1 MDTEGPYAKLTIFL
15 IVLALIILNALI
27 NMIFS
32 SLTSLNH
39 QKLRDMVENGDEKAK
54 DVLKISQDQQRL
66 MLSQNFQDAVLSIF
80 TMAYLLLNIQESLRR
95 FLNRESD
102 FMQILIIIFMI
113 IVFVVIKRIF
123 ANMIPQ
129 RIGIRNPYII
139 SKKTAGFAK
148 FILFLT
154 KPFVSFV
161 NKSTNLIMNVFGIE
175 SKAIEKEVTAEQIK
189 SIVQVGEDQGV
200 LRPLESK
207 MINSIMEFD
216 DVWAE
221 EIMTARPEVFM
232 IDIKD
237 RDRKYLDEF
246 IKLKHSRIPVYD
258 EEVDNILGIIY
269 TKDYLLE
276 AIDVGIA
283 SVDIRKLIKPAFFV
297 PEKIETDK
305 LFSQMQKDHTHM
317 AILIDEYGG
326 FSGLVTM
333 EDLVEEIVGD
343 MDDTFDKDLPDI
355 RTSTKGSYIVK
366 GSTSIKDLNDILG
379 LDIDEENDQYDTVG
393 GFIIDKLGFIPDDD
407 CDQAVI
413 YKDYEFK
420 ILYIEDTRIKIVR
433 IKKINKSDQNMDENI
448 KKTGKNT
455 TN

>member
-1 MDTEGPYAKLTIFL
+1 MDTEGPYANLIIFL
-15 IVLALIILNALI
+15 IVLALILLNALV

-39 QKLRDMVENGDEKAK
+39 QKLREMVENGDSKAK
-54 DVLKISQDQQRL
+54 DVLILSQDQQRL
-66 MLSQNFQDAVLSIF
+66 MQSQNFQDGVLSIITIAF
-80 TMAYLLLNIQESLRR
+80 LLLNIKDSLKN

-102 FMQILIIIFMI
+102 FMQMLIMILMV
-113 IVFVVIKRIF
+113 IVFVVIKIIF

-129 RIGIRNPYII
+129 RIGIRNPYTI
-139 SKKTAGFAK
+139 SKKTRGFAK
-148 FILFLT
+148 LILFLT
-154 KPFVSFV
+154 RPFVSFI
-161 NKSTNLIMNVFGIE
+161 NKITNIIMNIFGIE

-207 MINSIMEFD
+207 MIHSIMEFD

-237 RDRKYLDEF
+237 RERKYLDEF

-276 AIDVGIA
+276 ALDVGIA

-297 PEKIETDK
+297 PEKIEIDK

-355 RTSTKGSYIVK
+355 RSSTKGSYIVK
-366 GSTSIKDLNDILG
+366 GSTSIKDLNEFLG

-393 GFIIDKLGFIPDDD
+393 GFIIDKLGFIPDEG
-407 CDQAVI
+407 CEKAVI

-420 ILYIEDTRIKIVR
+420 ILYIEETRIKIVR
-433 IKKINKSDQNMDENI
+433 IKEIKNPEKISD
-448 KKTGKNT
+448 
-455 TN
+455 

>member
-95 FLNRESD
+95 ILNRESD

-448 KKTGKNT
+448 K
-455 TN
+455 

>member
-1 MDTEGPYAKLTIFL
+1 MDTEGPYANLKIF
-15 IVLALIILNALI
+15 IVVLALILINAMV

-32 SLTSLNH
+32 AFTSLNH
-39 QKLRDMVENGDEKAK
+39 QRLRDMVDGGDEDAK
-54 DVLKISQDQQRL
+54 RVLKLSQDQQRL
-66 MLSQNFQDAVLSIF
+66 MQTQNFQDAVLSII
-80 TMAYLLLNIQESLRR
+80 TMAYLLLNINTSLKV

-102 FMQILIIIFMI
+102 FMQIVIMIIIVV
-113 IVFVVIKRIF
+113 VFVVVKRIF
-123 ANMIPQ
+123 SNMIPQ
-129 RIGIRNPYII
+129 RIGIRNPYPIAF
-139 SKKTAGFAK
+139 KTKGFAS
-148 FILFLT
+148 FILLVN
-154 KPFVSFV
+154 KPFVSLV
-161 NKSTNLIMNVFGIE
+161 NKITNLIMAIFGIE
-175 SKAIEKEVTAEQIK
+175 SKAIEKEVTTEQIK

-207 MINSIMEFD
+207 MIHSIMEFD

-258 EEVDNILGIIY
+258 EDLDNVLGIIY

-276 AIDVGIA
+276 AIDVGIK

-305 LFSQMQKDHTHM
+305 LFQQMQKDHIHM

-326 FSGLVTM
+326 FSGIVTM

-343 MDDTFDKDLPDI
+343 MDDTYDKDLPDI

-366 GSTSIKDLNDILG
+366 GSTSIKDLNDILDI
-379 LDIDEENDQYDTVG
+379 DIDEDDDQYDTVG
-393 GFIIDKLGFIPDDD
+393 GFIIDKLGFIPDDGSD
-407 CDQAVI
+407 NAIV
-413 YKDYEFK
+413 YKGYEFR
-420 ILYIEDTRIKIVR
+420 ILYIEETRIKIVR
-433 IKKINKSDQNMDENI
+433 IKKQEKEEN
-448 KKTGKNT
+448 TEGT
-455 TN
+455 TE

>member
-276 AIDVGIA
+276 AIDVGIK

-326 FSGLVTM
+326 FSGIVTM

-407 CDQAVI
+407 CDQAVN

-433 IKKINKSDQNMDENI
+433 VKKINKSDQNLDENV
-448 KKTGKNT
+448 KKTEKNT

>member
-283 SVDIRKLIKPAFFV
+283 SVDIRKLIK
-297 PEKIETDK
+297 EILDK
-305 LFSQMQKDHTHM
+305 KVKTK
-317 AILIDEYGG
+317 A
-326 FSGLVTM
+326 
-333 EDLVEEIVGD
+333 
-343 MDDTFDKDLPDI
+343 
-355 RTSTKGSYIVK
+355 STVVK
-366 GSTSIKDLNDILG
+366 
-379 LDIDEENDQYDTVG
+379 
-393 GFIIDKLGFIPDDD
+393 
-407 CDQAVI
+407 
-413 YKDYEFK
+413 
-420 ILYIEDTRIKIVR
+420 
-433 IKKINKSDQNMDENI
+433 
-448 KKTGKNT
+448 
-455 TN
+455 

>member
-95 FLNRESD
+95 FLNKESD

-407 CDQAVI
+407 CDQAVN

-433 IKKINKSDQNMDENI
+433 IKKLNKSDQNLDENI
-448 KKTGKNT
+448 KNT

>member
-161 NKSTNLIMNVFGIE
+161 NKSTNLIMNIFGIE

-448 KKTGKNT
+448 K
-455 TN
+455 

>member
-1 MDTEGPYAKLTIFL
+1 MDTEGPYWKLRIFL
-15 IVLALIILNALI
+15 IVLALIFLNALI

-32 SLTSLNH
+32 SLTSINH

-54 DVLKISQDQQRL
+54 DILKISQDQQRL
-66 MLSQNFQDAVLSIF
+66 MQSQNFQDAVLSII
-80 TMAYLLLNIQESLRR
+80 TITYLLLNIKDSLAK

-102 FMQILIIIFMI
+102 FMQLVIMVFM
-113 IVFVVIKRIF
+113 VVLFVVFKRIF

-129 RIGIRNPYII
+129 RIGIRNPYTI

-154 KPFVSFV
+154 KPFVNII
-161 NKSTNLIMNVFGIE
+161 NKVTNLIMNIFGIE

-276 AIDVGIA
+276 ALDVGIA

-420 ILYIEDTRIKIVR
+420 ILYIEETRIKIVR
-433 IKKINKSDQNMDENI
+433 VKKINKSDQNLDENI
-448 KKTGKNT
+448 KNKEKNT

>member
-32 SLTSLNH
+32 SLTSINH

-161 NKSTNLIMNVFGIE
+161 NKSTNLIMNIFGIE

-326 FSGLVTM
+326 FSGIVTM

-407 CDQAVI
+407 CDQAVN

-448 KKTGKNT
+448 KKTEKNT

>member
-1 MDTEGPYAKLTIFL
+1 MDTEGPYVKLTIFL

-113 IVFVVIKRIF
+113 IVFVIIKRIF

-258 EEVDNILGIIY
+258 DEVDNILGIIY

-407 CDQAVI
+407 CDQAVN

-433 IKKINKSDQNMDENI
+433 IKKLKKSDQNLDENS
-448 KKTGKNT
+448 KNKEKNT

>member
-276 AIDVGIA
+276 AIDVGIK

-407 CDQAVI
+407 CDQAVN

-433 IKKINKSDQNMDENI
+433 VKKINKSEKNLDENI
-448 KKTGKNT
+448 KNTEKNT

>member
-113 IVFVVIKRIF
+113 IVFVIIKRIF

-258 EEVDNILGIIY
+258 DEVDNILGIIY

-407 CDQAVI
+407 CDQAVN

-420 ILYIEDTRIKIVR
+420 ILYIEETKIKIVR
-433 IKKINKSDQNMDENI
+433 IKKVNQSEQNLDENS
-448 KKTGKNT
+448 KNKEKNT

>member
-66 MLSQNFQDAVLSIF
+66 MLSQNFQDTVLSIF
-80 TMAYLLLNIQESLRR
+80 TMTYLLLNIQESLRR

-161 NKSTNLIMNVFGIE
+161 NKSTNLIMNIFGIE

-258 EEVDNILGIIY
+258 DEVDNILGIIY

-407 CDQAVI
+407 CDQAVN

-433 IKKINKSDQNMDENI
+433 IKKLNKSDQNLDENI
-448 KKTGKNT
+448 KKTEKNT

>member
-1 MDTEGPYAKLTIFL
+1 MDTEGPYANLIIFL
-15 IVLALIILNALI
+15 IVLALILLNALV

-39 QKLRDMVENGDEKAK
+39 QKLREMVENGDSKAK
-54 DVLKISQDQQRL
+54 DVLILSQDQQRL
-66 MLSQNFQDAVLSIF
+66 MQSQNFQDGVLSIITIAF
-80 TMAYLLLNIQESLRR
+80 LLLNIKDSLKN

-102 FMQILIIIFMI
+102 FMQMLIMILMV

-129 RIGIRNPYII
+129 RIGIRNPYTI
-139 SKKTAGFAK
+139 SKKTRGFAK
-148 FILFLT
+148 LILFLT
-154 KPFVSFV
+154 RPFVSFI
-161 NKSTNLIMNVFGIE
+161 NKITNIIMNIFGIE

-207 MINSIMEFD
+207 MIHSIMEFD

-237 RDRKYLDEF
+237 RERKYLDEF

-276 AIDVGIA
+276 ALDVGIA
-283 SVDIRKLIKPAFFV
+283 SIDIRKLIKPSFFV
-297 PEKIETDK
+297 PEKIEIDK

-317 AILIDEYGG
+317 AVLIDEYGG

-355 RTSTKGSYIVK
+355 RSSTKGSYIVK
-366 GSTSIKDLNDILG
+366 GSTSIKDLNEFLG

-393 GFIIDKLGFIPDDD
+393 GFIIDKLGFIPDEG
-407 CDQAVI
+407 CEKAVI

-420 ILYIEDTRIKIVR
+420 ILYIEETRIKIVR
-433 IKKINKSDQNMDENI
+433 IKKIKNPDKISD
-448 KKTGKNT
+448 
-455 TN
+455 

>member
-102 FMQILIIIFMI
+102 FMQILIIIFII

-161 NKSTNLIMNVFGIE
+161 NKSTNLIMNIFGIE

-276 AIDVGIA
+276 AIDVGIK

-433 IKKINKSDQNMDENI
+433 VKKINKSEKNLDENI
-448 KKTGKNT
+448 KNTEKNT

>member
-1 MDTEGPYAKLTIFL
+1 MDTEGPYANLIIFL
-15 IVLALIILNALI
+15 IVLALILLNAFV

-39 QKLRDMVENGDEKAK
+39 QKLREMVENGDSKAK
-54 DVLKISQDQQRL
+54 DVLILSQDQQRL
-66 MLSQNFQDAVLSIF
+66 MQSQNFQDGVLSIITIAF
-80 TMAYLLLNIQESLRR
+80 LLLNIKDSLKN

-102 FMQILIIIFMI
+102 FMQMLIMILMV

-129 RIGIRNPYII
+129 RIGIRNPYTI
-139 SKKTAGFAK
+139 SKKTRGFAK
-148 FILFLT
+148 LILFLT
-154 KPFVSFV
+154 RPFVSFI
-161 NKSTNLIMNVFGIE
+161 NKITNIIMNIFGIE

-207 MINSIMEFD
+207 MIHSIMEFD

-237 RDRKYLDEF
+237 RERKYLDEF

-276 AIDVGIA
+276 ALDVGIA

-297 PEKIETDK
+297 PEKIEIDK

-355 RTSTKGSYIVK
+355 RSSTKGSYIVK
-366 GSTSIKDLNDILG
+366 GSTSIKDLNEFLG

-393 GFIIDKLGFIPDDD
+393 GFIIDKLGFIPDEG
-407 CDQAVI
+407 CEKAVI

-420 ILYIEDTRIKIVR
+420 ILYIEETRIKIVR
-433 IKKINKSDQNMDENI
+433 IKKIKNPEKISD
-448 KKTGKNT
+448 
-455 TN
+455 

>member
-80 TMAYLLLNIQESLRR
+80 TMTYLLLNIQESLRR

-161 NKSTNLIMNVFGIE
+161 NKSTNLIMNIFGIE

-407 CDQAVI
+407 CDQAVN

-433 IKKINKSDQNMDENI
+433 VKKINKSEKNLDENI
-448 KKTGKNT
+448 KKTEKNT

>member
-1 MDTEGPYAKLTIFL
+1 MDTEGPYANLIIFL
-15 IVLALIILNALI
+15 IVLALILLNALV

-39 QKLRDMVENGDEKAK
+39 QKLREMVENGDSKAK
-54 DVLKISQDQQRL
+54 DVLILSQDQQRL
-66 MLSQNFQDAVLSIF
+66 MQSQNFQDGVLSIITIAF
-80 TMAYLLLNIQESLRR
+80 LLLNIKDSLKN

-102 FMQILIIIFMI
+102 FMQMLIMILMV

-129 RIGIRNPYII
+129 RIGIRNPYTI
-139 SKKTAGFAK
+139 SKKTRGFAK
-148 FILFLT
+148 LILFLT
-154 KPFVSFV
+154 RPFVSFI
-161 NKSTNLIMNVFGIE
+161 NKITNIIMNIFGIE

-207 MINSIMEFD
+207 MIHSIMEFD

-237 RDRKYLDEF
+237 RERKYLDEF

-269 TKDYLLE
+269 TKYYLLE
-276 AIDVGIA
+276 ALDVGIA

-297 PEKIETDK
+297 PEKIEIDK

-355 RTSTKGSYIVK
+355 RSSTKGSYIVK
-366 GSTSIKDLNDILG
+366 GSTSIKDLNEFLG

-393 GFIIDKLGFIPDDD
+393 GFIIDKLGFIPDEG
-407 CDQAVI
+407 CEKAVI

-420 ILYIEDTRIKIVR
+420 ILYIEETRIKIVR
-433 IKKINKSDQNMDENI
+433 IKKIKNPEKISD
-448 KKTGKNT
+448 
-455 TN
+455 

>member
-161 NKSTNLIMNVFGIE
+161 NKSTNLIMNIFGIE

-258 EEVDNILGIIY
+258 DEVDNILGIIY

-276 AIDVGIA
+276 AIDVGIK

-407 CDQAVI
+407 CDQAVN

-433 IKKINKSDQNMDENI
+433 VKKINKSEKNLDENI
-448 KKTGKNT
+448 KKTEKNT

>member
-1 MDTEGPYAKLTIFL
+1 MDTEGPYWKLRIFL
-15 IVLALIILNALI
+15 IVLALIFLNALI

-32 SLTSLNH
+32 SLTSINH

-66 MLSQNFQDAVLSIF
+66 MQSQNFQDAVLSII
-80 TMAYLLLNIQESLRR
+80 TITYLLLNIKDSLAI

-102 FMQILIIIFMI
+102 FMQLVIMVFM
-113 IVFVVIKRIF
+113 VVLFVVFKRIF

-129 RIGIRNPYII
+129 RIGIRNPYTI

-154 KPFVSFV
+154 KPFVNII
-161 NKSTNLIMNVFGIE
+161 NKVTNLIMNIFGIE

-232 IDIKD
+232 IDIRG

-326 FSGLVTM
+326 FSGIVTM

-413 YKDYEFK
+413 YKNYEFK
-420 ILYIEDTRIKIVR
+420 ILYIEETRIKIVR
-433 IKKINKSDQNMDENI
+433 IKKINKSDQNLDENI
-448 KKTGKNT
+448 KK
-455 TN
+455 

>member
-80 TMAYLLLNIQESLRR
+80 TMAYLLLNIQDSLRR

-326 FSGLVTM
+326 FSGIVTM
-333 EDLVEEIVGD
+333 EDLVEETVGD

-407 CDQAVI
+407 CDQAVN

-433 IKKINKSDQNMDENI
+433 IKKLNKSDQNLDENI
-448 KKTGKNT
+448 KKTEKNT

>member
-1 MDTEGPYAKLTIFL
+1 MDTEGPYANLKIFIVMLLL
-15 IVLALIILNALI
+15 ILVNALI

-39 QKLRDMVENGDEKAK
+39 QKLRDMVDGGDEDAK
-54 DVLKISQDQQRL
+54 KVLKLSQDQQRL
-66 MLSQNFQDAVLSIF
+66 MQTQNFQDAVLSII
-80 TMAYLLLNIQESLRR
+80 TMAYLLLNINSSLKM
-95 FLNRESD
+95 FLNEESD
-102 FMQILIIIFMI
+102 FMQIIIMI
-113 IVFVVIKRIF
+113 IMVVVFVVIKRIF

-129 RIGIRNPYII
+129 RIGIRNPYTIA
-139 SKKTAGFAK
+139 KKTKGFAS
-148 FILFLT
+148 FILFMN
-154 KPFVSFV
+154 KPFVSLV
-161 NKSTNLIMNVFGIE
+161 NKITNLLMAIFGIE
-175 SKAIEKEVTAEQIK
+175 SKAIEKEVTTEQIK

-207 MINSIMEFD
+207 MIHSIMEFD

-258 EEVDNILGIIY
+258 EDLDNVLGIIY

-276 AIDVGIA
+276 AIDVGIK

-305 LFSQMQKDHTHM
+305 LFQQMQKDHIHM

-326 FSGLVTM
+326 FSGIVTM

-343 MDDTFDKDLPDI
+343 MDDTYDKDLPDI

-366 GSTSIKDLNDILG
+366 GSTSIKDLNDILDI
-379 LDIDEENDQYDTVG
+379 DIDEDDDQYDTVG
-393 GFIIDKLGFIPDDD
+393 GFIIDRLGFIPDDGSD
-407 CDQAVI
+407 NAIV
-413 YKDYEFK
+413 YKGYEFR
-420 ILYIEDTRIKIVR
+420 ILYIEETRIKIVR
-433 IKKINKSDQNMDENI
+433 IKKQEKEENKED
-448 KKTGKNT
+448 T
-455 TN
+455 TE

>member
-154 KPFVSFV
+154 KPFVSLV

-407 CDQAVI
+407 CDQAVN

-433 IKKINKSDQNMDENI
+433 IKKLNKSDQNLDENI
-448 KKTGKNT
+448 KKTEKNT

>member
-80 TMAYLLLNIQESLRR
+80 TMAYLLLNIQESLRI

-407 CDQAVI
+407 CDQAVN

-433 IKKINKSDQNMDENI
+433 IKKLNKSDQNLDENI
-448 KKTGKNT
+448 KKTEKNT

>member
-407 CDQAVI
+407 CDQAVN

-433 IKKINKSDQNMDENI
+433 IKKLNKSDQNLDENI
-448 KKTGKNT
+448 KKTEKNT

>member
-80 TMAYLLLNIQESLRR
+80 TMAYLLLNIQDSLRR

-326 FSGLVTM
+326 FSGIVTM

-407 CDQAVI
+407 CDQAVN

-433 IKKINKSDQNMDENI
+433 IKKLNKSDQNLDENI
-448 KKTGKNT
+448 KKTEKNT

>member
-276 AIDVGIA
+276 AIDVGIK

-393 GFIIDKLGFIPDDD
+393 GFIIDRLGFIPDDD

-433 IKKINKSDQNMDENI
+433 VKKINKSEKNLDENI
-448 KKTGKNT
+448 KNTEKNT

>member
-1 MDTEGPYAKLTIFL
+1 MDTEGPYANLTIFL
-15 IVLALIILNALI
+15 IVLALILLNALV

-39 QKLRDMVENGDEKAK
+39 QKLREMVENGDSKAK
-54 DVLKISQDQQRL
+54 DVLILSQDQQRL
-66 MLSQNFQDAVLSIF
+66 MQSQNFQDGVLSIITIAF
-80 TMAYLLLNIQESLRR
+80 LLLNIKDSLKN

-102 FMQILIIIFMI
+102 FMQMFIMILMV

-129 RIGIRNPYII
+129 RIGIRNPYTI
-139 SKKTAGFAK
+139 SKKTRGFAK
-148 FILFLT
+148 LILFLT
-154 KPFVSFV
+154 RPFVSFI
-161 NKSTNLIMNVFGIE
+161 NKITNIIMNIFGIE

-207 MINSIMEFD
+207 MIHSIMEFD

-237 RDRKYLDEF
+237 RERRYLDEF

-276 AIDVGIA
+276 ALDVGIA

-297 PEKIETDK
+297 PEKIEIDK

-355 RTSTKGSYIVK
+355 RSSTKGSYIVK
-366 GSTSIKDLNDILG
+366 GSTSIKDLNEFLG

-393 GFIIDKLGFIPDDD
+393 GFIIDKLGFIPDEG
-407 CDQAVI
+407 CEKAVI

-420 ILYIEDTRIKIVR
+420 ILYIEETRIKIVR
-433 IKKINKSDQNMDENI
+433 IKKIKNPEKISD
-448 KKTGKNT
+448 
-455 TN
+455 

>member
-113 IVFVVIKRIF
+113 IVFVIIKRIF

-258 EEVDNILGIIY
+258 DEVDNILGIIY

-407 CDQAVI
+407 CDQAVN

-433 IKKINKSDQNMDENI
+433 IKKLKKSDQNLDENS
-448 KKTGKNT
+448 KNKEKNT

>member
-113 IVFVVIKRIF
+113 IVFVIIKRIF

-200 LRPLESK
+200 LRALESK

-258 EEVDNILGIIY
+258 DEVDNILGIIY

-326 FSGLVTM
+326 FSGIVTM

-407 CDQAVI
+407 CDQDII
-413 YKDYEFK
+413 YKNYEFK

-433 IKKINKSDQNMDENI
+433 IKKLNKSDQNLDENI
-448 KKTGKNT
+448 KNTEKNT

>member
-393 GFIIDKLGFIPDDD
+393 GFIIDKLGFIPGDD

-433 IKKINKSDQNMDENI
+433 IKKLNKSDQNLDENI
-448 KKTGKNT
+448 KKTEKNT

>member
-95 FLNRESD
+95 FLNKESD

-366 GSTSIKDLNDILG
+366 GSTSIRDLNDILG

-420 ILYIEDTRIKIVR
+420 ILYIEETRIKIVR
-433 IKKINKSDQNMDENI
+433 VKKINKSDKNLDENI
-448 KKTGKNT
+448 KKTEKNT
-455 TN
+455 SN

>member
-95 FLNRESD
+95 FLNKESD

-232 IDIKD
+232 IDRKD

-258 EEVDNILGIIY
+258 DEVDNILGIIY

-326 FSGLVTM
+326 FSGIVTM

-407 CDQAVI
+407 CDQAVN

-433 IKKINKSDQNMDENI
+433 IKKLNKSDQNLDENI
-448 KKTGKNT
+448 KKTEKNT

>member
-80 TMAYLLLNIQESLRR
+80 TMAYLLLNIQDSLRR

-161 NKSTNLIMNVFGIE
+161 NKSTNLIMNIFGIE

-407 CDQAVI
+407 CDQAVN

-433 IKKINKSDQNMDENI
+433 VKKINKSEKNLDENI
-448 KKTGKNT
+448 KKTEKNT